1 MINYAH
7 KEPDVVCCAIW
18 NCWRGNGPSQRAMPR
33 CDRAAQFAPF
43 AALSGFDE
51 TVQEAGRLTQAQI
64 ELAENERE
72 ALNDALVRLAARLPE
87 QPEVRLTY
95 FQPDAKKS
103 GGTYRTILTR
113 VRRLDANAQV
123 LVLTDGTRIPFDAL
137 LSIC

>member
-1 MINYAH
+1 MLRDQELLEMERPVSARH
-7 KEPDVVCCAIW
+7 APM
-18 NCWRGNGPSQRAMPR
+18 RR

-51 TVQEAGRLTQAQI
+51 TVQEGGRLTQAQI

>member
-1 MINYAH
+1 MLRDQELLEMERPVSARH
-7 KEPDVVCCAIW
+7 APM
-18 NCWRGNGPSQRAMPR
+18 RR

-64 ELAENERE
+64 ELAENERD

>member
-1 MINYAH
+1 MLRDQELLEMERPVSARH
-7 KEPDVVCCAIW
+7 APM
-18 NCWRGNGPSQRAMPR
+18 RQ

>member
-1 MINYAH
+1 MLRDQELLEMERPVSARH
-7 KEPDVVCCAIW
+7 APM
-18 NCWRGNGPSQRAMPR
+18 RR

-103 GGTYRTILTR
+103 GGAYRTILTR

>member
-1 MINYAH
+1 MLRDQELLEMERPVSARH
-7 KEPDVVCCAIW
+7 APM
-18 NCWRGNGPSQRAMPR
+18 RR

-123 LVLTDGTRIPFDAL
+123 LVLTNGTRIPFDAL

>member
-1 MINYAH
+1 MLRDQELLEMERPVSTRHA
-7 KEPDVVCCAIW
+7 PM
-18 NCWRGNGPSQRAMPR
+18 RR

-51 TVQEAGRLTQAQI
+51 TVQKAGRLTQAQI

>member
-1 MINYAH
+1 MLRDQELLEMERPVSARH
-7 KEPDVVCCAIW
+7 APM
-18 NCWRGNGPSQRAMPR
+18 RR

-103 GGTYRTILTR
+103 GGIYRTILTR

>member
-1 MINYAH
+1 MLRDQELLEMERPVSARH
-7 KEPDVVCCAIW
+7 APM
-18 NCWRGNGPSQRAMPR
+18 RG

>member
-1 MINYAH
+1 MLRDQELLEMERPVSARH
-7 KEPDVVCCAIW
+7 APM
-18 NCWRGNGPSQRAMPR
+18 RR

-113 VRRLDANAQV
+113 VRRLDAHAQV

>member
-1 MINYAH
+1 MLRDQELLEMERPVSARH
-7 KEPDVVCCAIW
+7 APM
-18 NCWRGNGPSQRAMPR
+18 RR

-51 TVQEAGRLTQAQI
+51 TVQEAVRLTQAQI

>member
-1 MINYAH
+1 MLHDQELLEMERPVSARH
-7 KEPDVVCCAIW
+7 APM
-18 NCWRGNGPSQRAMPR
+18 RR

-51 TVQEAGRLTQAQI
+51 TVQEAGQLTQAQI

-103 GGTYRTILTR
+103 GGIYRTILTR

>member
-1 MINYAH
+1 MLRDQELLEMERPVSARH
-7 KEPDVVCCAIW
+7 APM
-18 NCWRGNGPSQRAMPR
+18 RR

-51 TVQEAGRLTQAQI
+51 TVQEAGRLTPAQI

>member
-1 MINYAH
+1 MLRDQELLEMERPVSARH
-7 KEPDVVCCAIW
+7 APM
-18 NCWRGNGPSQRAMPR
+18 RR

-113 VRRLDANAQV
+113 VRRLDANTQV

>member
-1 MINYAH
+1 MLRDQELLEMERPVSARH
-7 KEPDVVCCAIW
+7 APM
-18 NCWRGNGPSQRAMPR
+18 RR

-123 LVLTDGTRIPFDAL
+123 QVLTDGTRIPFDAL

>member
-1 MINYAH
+1 MLRDQELLEMERPVSARH
-7 KEPDVVCCAIW
+7 APM
-18 NCWRGNGPSQRAMPR
+18 RR

-51 TVQEAGRLTQAQI
+51 TVQEAGRLTQVQI

>member
-1 MINYAH
+1 MLRDQELLEMERPVSARH
-7 KEPDVVCCAIW
+7 APM
-18 NCWRGNGPSQRAMPR
+18 RR

-103 GGTYRTILTR
+103 GGKPEIL
-113 VRRLDANAQV
+113 Q
-123 LVLTDGTRIPFDAL
+123 PL
-137 LSIC
+137 LSHIGFAAP

>member
-1 MINYAH
+1 MLRDQELLEMERPVSARH
-7 KEPDVVCCAIW
+7 APM
-18 NCWRGNGPSQRAMPR
+18 RR

-43 AALSGFDE
+43 AALRGFDE

-123 LVLTDGTRIPFDAL
+123 LVLADGTRIPFDAL

>member
-1 MINYAH
+1 MLRDQELLEMERPVSARH
-7 KEPDVVCCAIW
+7 APM
-18 NCWRGNGPSQRAMPR
+18 RR

-87 QPEVRLTY
+87 QPEVRRTY
-95 FQPDAKKS
+95 CQPDAKKS

-123 LVLTDGTRIPFDAL
+123 LVLTDGTRIPLDAL

>member
-1 MINYAH
+1 MLRDQELLEMERPVSARQA
-7 KEPDVVCCAIW
+7 PM
-18 NCWRGNGPSQRAMPR
+18 RR

>member
-1 MINYAH
+1 MLRDQELLEMERPVSARH
-7 KEPDVVCCAIW
+7 APM
-18 NCWRGNGPSQRAMPR
+18 RR

-123 LVLTDGTRIPFDAL
+123 LVLTDGTRIPFDSL

>member
-1 MINYAH
+1 MLRDQELLEMERPVSARH
-7 KEPDVVCCAIW
+7 APM
-18 NCWRGNGPSQRAMPR
+18 RR

-103 GGTYRTILTR
+103 GGTYRTILTS

>member
-1 MINYAH
+1 MLHDQELLEMERPVSARH
-7 KEPDVVCCAIW
+7 APM
-18 NCWRGNGPSQRAMPR
+18 RR

-87 QPEVRLTY
+87 QPEVRLPY

>member
-1 MINYAH
+1 MLHDQELLEMERPVSARH
-7 KEPDVVCCAIW
+7 APM
-18 NCWRGNGPSQRAMPR
+18 RR

-103 GGTYRTILTR
+103 GGIYRTILTR

-123 LVLTDGTRIPFDAL
+123 LVLTDGTQIPFDAL

>member
-1 MINYAH
+1 MLRDQELLEMERPVSARH
-7 KEPDVVCCAIW
+7 APM
-18 NCWRGNGPSQRAMPR
+18 RR

-113 VRRLDANAQV
+113 VRRLNANAQV

>member
-1 MINYAH
+1 MERPVSARH
-7 KEPDVVCCAIW
+7 APM
-18 NCWRGNGPSQRAMPR
+18 RR

>member
-1 MINYAH
+1 MLRDQELLEMERPVSARH
-7 KEPDVVCCAIW
+7 APM
-18 NCWRGNGPSQRAMPR
+18 RR

-72 ALNDALVRLAARLPE
+72 ALNDALVRLAAHLPE

-123 LVLTDGTRIPFDAL
+123 LVLADGTRIPFDAL

>member
-1 MINYAH
+1 MLRDQELLEMEWPVSARH
-7 KEPDVVCCAIW
+7 APM
-18 NCWRGNGPSQRAMPR
+18 RR

>member
-1 MINYAH
+1 MLRDQELLEMERPVSARH
-7 KEPDVVCCAIW
+7 APM
-18 NCWRGNGPSQRAMPR
+18 RR

-64 ELAENERE
+64 ELAEHERE

>member
-1 MINYAH
+1 MLHDQELLEMERPVSARH
-7 KEPDVVCCAIW
+7 APM
-18 NCWRGNGPSQRAMPR
+18 RR

-95 FQPDAKKS
+95 FQPDAKNPEGS
-103 GGTYRTILTR
+103 TARSSPASAGLTQM
-113 VRRLDANAQV
+113 RR
-123 LVLTDGTRIPFDAL
+123 FWF
-137 LSIC
+137 

>member
-1 MINYAH
+1 MLRDQELLEMERPVSARH
-7 KEPDVVCCAIW
+7 APM
-18 NCWRGNGPSQRAMPR
+18 RR

-87 QPEVRLTY
+87 QSEVRLTY